1 MKTILI
7 TGSCGFVGK
16 NLLYKLI
23 NIENYKIIATYHNK
37 KPDKLFKKYSN
48 LKFIKID
55 LTKAKHY
62 ERLPKSINYI
72 IHLAANRDSLLKFKE
87 GEKQI
92 FSNYCMTQNLLNFS
106 RLIKC
111 NNFIF
116 FSSVYIYSG
125 VNGSKFTES
134 FTPIPREPLG
144 FSKYI
149 CENIIKKAT
158 LDSDLKC
165 ISFRTFTTYGPFSSS
180 KQLVSSSLKKIFSKK
195 KIIKFGNSK
204 MKRDFIYIDDVTK
217 AIELSLFKI
226 KTVKNIE
233 IINLGYGK
241 SLTVRECVNIIL
253 KISKIKKKIVYD
265 DSKKLNQGDTDHI
278 GDFKKIKKF
287 LNWQPTISFQN
298 GISKILRSK

>member
-23 NIENYKIIATYHNK
+23 NKENYNIIATYYNK
-37 KPDKLFKKYSN
+37 KPGEHFKKKNN

-62 ERLPKSINYI
+62 ERLPRCINYI
-72 IHLAANRDSLLKFKE
+72 IHLAANRDSLLNSKE

-106 RLIKC
+106 KQIKC
-111 NNFIF
+111 KYFIF

-125 VNGSKFTES
+125 VNRSKFIES
-134 FTPIPREPLG
+134 FTPIPKEPLG
-144 FSKYI
+144 LSKYI

-158 LDSDLKC
+158 LDSNLKC

-180 KQLVSSSLKKIFSKK
+180 KQLVSSSLKKILSKK
-195 KIIKFGNSK
+195 SIIKFGNSK

-217 AIELSLFKI
+217 AIEISLIKI
-226 KTVKNIE
+226 KKVKNIE

-241 SLTVRECVNIIL
+241 SLTVKECVDVIL
-253 KISKIKKKIVYD
+253 KVAKIKKKIVYN

-287 LNWQPTISFQN
+287 LNWHPSISFQS
-298 GISKILRSK
+298 GISKLLRSK